1 MSWQKKTQS
10 ETEEQGG
17 KIIEKPNDYG
27 IDAEIGRLE
36 VQTFEIKQGSQKVF
50 STEGNVFPETGSREH
65 FKTVCFRELA
75 VFSPC
80 EESYRKSAQMLNRA
94 LRRKEGQQVQ
104 ARTIANLVEREGEAI
119 AVCVENK
126 AKTILKCHNF
136 TEAGVPKGE
145 TSAYSLLAHESDL
158 SKERVSQAGK
168 ELNDI
173 LPKERK
179 IDVES
184 LQGTFEDP
192 TQVKALISV
201 DDVLCKKQKA
211 SGRKRGSPPP
221 KKKERVKNTVA
232 HIQRRKGETYTLTTA
247 TIAQMMIVLLAF
259 LLSNG
264 LMIMSGPVVFFTD
277 GAQDLLGAIQK
288 VFAFLPFKLI
298 LDWYHLDKK
307 CQERLSMAMKG
318 KEKRNTVLQELLA
331 WLWIGKVDQAMSYLR
346 SLNPDDIKD
355 AEHIEKLIGYLSR
368 NLSFI
373 PCYALRQKLGLRV
386 SSNPVEKANDLLVS
400 NRQKH
405 QGMSWSADG
414 SASLATLTSLRRN
427 DEHMQWLR
435 HRDIRFSFPEQLHAK
450 PAA

>member
-10 ETEEQGG
+10 EKEAQGG

-36 VQTFEIKQGSQKVF
+36 VPTFEIKKGSEKVF

-65 FKTVCFRELA
+65 FRTVCFRELA

-145 TSAYSLLAHESDL
+145 TSAYSLLGHESDL
-158 SKERVSQAGK
+158 FKERVTQAGK

-173 LPKERK
+173 LSKERQ

-201 DDVLCKKQKA
+201 DDVRM
-211 SGRKRGSPPP
+211 SRNRKP
-221 KKKERVKNTVA
+221 
-232 HIQRRKGETYTLTTA
+232 
-247 TIAQMMIVLLAF
+247 LA
-259 LLSNG
+259 
-264 LMIMSGPVVFFTD
+264 
-277 GAQDLLGAIQK
+277 
-288 VFAFLPFKLI
+288 
-298 LDWYHLDKK
+298 
-307 CQERLSMAMKG
+307 G
-318 KEKRNTVLQELLA
+318 KEDRPLQKRKN
-331 WLWIGKVDQAMSYLR
+331 G
-346 SLNPDDIKD
+346 
-355 AEHIEKLIGYLSR
+355 
-368 NLSFI
+368 
-373 PCYALRQKLGLRV
+373 
-386 SSNPVEKANDLLVS
+386 
-400 NRQKH
+400 
-405 QGMSWSADG
+405 
-414 SASLATLTSLRRN
+414 
-427 DEHMQWLR
+427 
-435 HRDIRFSFPEQLHAK
+435 
-450 PAA
+450 